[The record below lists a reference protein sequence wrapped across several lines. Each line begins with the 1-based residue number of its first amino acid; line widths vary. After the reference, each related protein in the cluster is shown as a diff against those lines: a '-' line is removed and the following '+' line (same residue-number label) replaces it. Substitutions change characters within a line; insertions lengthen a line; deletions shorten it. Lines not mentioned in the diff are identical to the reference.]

1 MACTAIIEVATSS
14 IIGKYIPSPSGF
26 PFPMPDPTPGDGQVF
41 VEIPETLCWQAVN
54 KATLNDDGTWTFM
67 EDPDQLQLF
76 WRGLRQHRNSL
87 LTECDWTQLVDAEV
101 NKEAW
106 ATYRKALR
114 DLPGNTQNPALPV
127 WPEKPT

>member
-1 MACTAIIEVATSS
+1 
-14 IIGKYIPSPSGF
+14 
-26 PFPMPDPTPGDGQVF
+26 MPDPVPGDGQVF

-54 KATLNDDGTWTFM
+54 KATLNEDGTWTFT

-87 LTECDWTQLVDAEV
+87 LAECDWTQLADAEV

-114 DLPGNTQNPALPV
+114 DLPSSTQNPASPV
-127 WPEKPT
+127 WPEKPV